1 MADTAPPKLTPKRRR
16 APTQARS
23 RETVA
28 AILEAGARVFDRV
41 SIGGKA
47 TTNAIARVAGVSIGS
62 LYEYF
67 PNKEAILA
75 SLLSDHVEDAQA
87 RLQEALARLDPHSSP
102 LEPSVRSLIELLLA
116 LHVDRRGLHRRLIE
130 QWMGESTGRRE
141 VAQAE
146 QRLRLVL
153 VDWLAVH
160 PEVRCADLEWTAR
173 LIVEGTN
180 AMVHRY
186 VEDDEGQPRE
196 AFVDALAK
204 LWAGYLRTA

>member
-1 MADTAPPKLTPKRRR
+1 
-16 APTQARS
+16 
-23 RETVA
+23 
-28 AILEAGARVFDRV
+28 
-41 SIGGKA
+41 
-47 TTNAIARVAGVSIGS
+47 
-62 LYEYF
+62 
-67 PNKEAILA
+67 
-75 SLLSDHVEDAQA
+75 
-87 RLQEALARLDPHSSP
+87 
-102 LEPSVRSLIELLLA
+102 
-116 LHVDRRGLHRRLIE
+116 
-130 QWMGESTGRRE
+130 MGESTGRRE